1 MLDVA
6 VRVAKEAG
14 ALLKGDFKKIHQV
27 SSKADRTMVSEAD
40 LKSEK
45 LIVSSLQ
52 EEFPDFAFFSEE
64 MGAIKK
70 DSDYEWIIDPLDGS
84 SNYARQI
91 PHFCV
96 QIALRHK
103 DEIVLGVVYN
113 PMANELFSAEKG
125 KGAFLNEEKIH
136 VSDRAEIGQAVVSAD
151 REASEA
157 QRLRHARIYS
167 RLYDAKVKTV
177 RAFGTAAINQAYV
190 AAGRFDASINNGA
203 HLYDVAPTAIIVEEA
218 GGAVTD
224 FKGKKWEVRDGDFL
238 VANKL
243 LSSELVKILK
253 DA

>member
-1 MLDVA
+1 MLDAA

-27 SSKADRTMVSEAD
+27 SVKADRTMVSEAD

-52 EEFPDFAFFSEE
+52 KEFPNFGFFSEE

-70 DSDYEWIIDPLDGS
+70 DSEFEWIIDPLDGS

-96 QIALRHK
+96 QIALRRR

-113 PMANELFSAEKG
+113 PIADELFSAEKG
-125 KGAFLNEEKIH
+125 KSAFLNGEKIS
-136 VSDRAEIGQAVVSAD
+136 VSDRRTIGEAVVSAD
-151 REASEA
+151 REASEE

-167 RLYDAKVKTV
+167 RLYEARVKTV

-218 GGAVTD
+218 GGTVTD
-224 FKGKKWEVRDGDFL
+224 FKGNKWRIMDGDFL
-238 VANKL
+238 AANKF
-243 LSSELVKILK
+243 LSGELVKILK